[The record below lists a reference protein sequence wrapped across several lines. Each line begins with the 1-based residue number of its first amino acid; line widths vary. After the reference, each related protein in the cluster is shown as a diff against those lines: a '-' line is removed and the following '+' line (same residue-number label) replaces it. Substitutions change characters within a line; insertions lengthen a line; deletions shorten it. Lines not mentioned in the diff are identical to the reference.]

1 MNVTRP
7 DKWSRNNLFGNFSS
21 LVSGLAKLTNEK
33 RGDFYG
39 VAYSWSSDKKL
50 SLGFALLYRSF
61 KIFLF
66 EGERQLRPLDLK
78 TNRK

>member
-1 MNVTRP
+1 M
-7 DKWSRNNLFGNFSS
+7 
-21 LVSGLAKLTNEK
+21 TNEK
-33 RGDFYG
+33 KGDFYG
-39 VAYSWSSDKKL
+39 VAYSWSSDKRL